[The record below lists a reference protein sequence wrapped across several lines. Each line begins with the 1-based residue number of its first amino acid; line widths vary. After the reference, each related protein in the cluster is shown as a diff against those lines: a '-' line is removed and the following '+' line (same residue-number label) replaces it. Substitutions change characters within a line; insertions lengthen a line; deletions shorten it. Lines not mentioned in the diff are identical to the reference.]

1 MKRGVFL
8 LCVVASLATTTVCAE
23 QPKANQVVERE
34 VMFDGCHFK
43 MKDPYNG
50 TLAATTRSTPVL
62 ANYNA
67 TINPKA
73 SHPFETSIQFD
84 CHNNIKLGDLPNL
97 SGGGLAKIDGK
108 WVIAFKDAKEVNMKL
123 YTLHGN
129 DWDGAGTT
137 ADQQDGDEDKRTRS
151 FVFCLVHG
159 SQSLCG
165 SDDTVMYLTH
175 PSESVLP
182 RILKLLESIE
192 FIDTPPSK
200 PSASSTSSS
209 PVQ

>member
-1 MKRGVFL
+1 MKHGMWIGL
-8 LCVVASLATTTVCAE
+8 ALYLGTSVVTAQRLGTAQTVTHE
-23 QPKANQVVERE
+23 LN
-34 VMFDGCHFK
+34 FDGCHFT
-43 MKDPYNG
+43 MRDPYNG
-50 TLAATTRSTPVL
+50 RVDIGSYV
-62 ANYNA
+62 A

-73 SHPFETSIQFD
+73 GHPFETSIQFD